1 MIAGIDLG
9 TTHSLAAVWRNGQA
23 ELIRNALGHVL
34 TPSVVSLDEDGSILI
49 GLAAGERLQSHPD
62 RTAAVF
68 KRAMGTSRT
77 FRLGKREFRA
87 EELSSFVLRSLKT
100 DLETALGEPVA
111 EVVVTVPAYF
121 SQAQREATRQA
132 AALAGFERIS
142 LLNEPTAAAL
152 AYGLHQKDGETQ
164 FLVFDLGGGTFDVSI
179 LEMFDGVMEVRA
191 TAGDNQLGGED
202 VDQLIARHFIAESG
216 LPANLA
222 NQPTTK
228 AQLVA
233 RVEAA
238 KKELSLAPSVQIR
251 LPVSERTYEAELTAE
266 QLEELVKPLMER
278 MRTPVERAMR
288 DAKLRPADLNAVVLA
303 GGSTRMVSVRQ
314 WVTRMF
320 GRFPE
325 TALNPDEV
333 VALGAAVQAGL
344 KMNDAALSERVMT
357 DVCPYTLGIET
368 SREVSSGK
376 HATGFMAPV
385 MDRNT
390 AIPASRV
397 QQFSPVQDNQKI
409 LVIKIYQGEARRV
422 NDNIMLGQFSVNLP
436 SGLAREVAV
445 DVRFTYDISGLLEVG
460 ATPLK
465 NQQPASPP
473 VHVVV
478 ENTAN
483 QLPAA
488 EVATRLLA
496 LQKLK
501 IHPRE
506 QMETRTVMARA
517 ERLHSQL
524 LGQLREQLAAAITRF
539 ETVIESQDPRMI
551 ESVKNHLVT
560 FLDSLEADQF
570 RLGDE
575 Q

>member
-34 TPSVVSLDEDGSILI
+34 TPSVVSLDEDGSVLI
-49 GLAAGERLQSHPD
+49 GLAARERLQSHPD

-68 KRAMGTSRT
+68 KRAMGTAKT
-77 FRLGKREFRA
+77 FQLGKRKFRA
-87 EELSSFVLRSLKT
+87 EELSSFVLRALKT
-100 DLETALGEPVA
+100 DLEIALGEIVD

-132 AALAGFERIS
+132 AAMAGFERIS

-202 VDQLIARHFIAESG
+202 VDQLIVRHFITEAG
-216 LPANLA
+216 VPANLT
-222 NQPTTK
+222 NQPATL
-228 AQLVA
+228 ASLAA

-238 KKELSLAPSVQIR
+238 KKELAFLPNVQIK
-251 LPVSERTYEAELTAE
+251 LTVGKQTYEADLTAE
-266 QLEELVKPLMER
+266 KLEELVKPLMER
-278 MRTPVERAMR
+278 MRIPVERAMR

-303 GGSTRMVSVRQ
+303 GGSTRLVSVRQ

-333 VALGAAVQAGL
+333 VVLGAAIQAGL

-376 HATGFMAPV
+376 HAAGFMAPV

-397 QQFSPVQDNQKI
+397 QQFSPIQDYQKT

-422 NDNIMLGQFSVNLP
+422 SDNILLGQFSVNLP
-436 SGLAREVAV
+436 SGVAQEIAV
-445 DVRFTYDISGLLEVG
+445 DVRFTYDTSGLLEVE
-460 ATPLK
+460 ATTLK
-465 NQQPASPP
+465 NQQPVSPP
-473 VHVVV
+473 VRLVV

-483 QLPAA
+483 QLPEA

-506 QMETRTVMARA
+506 QMETRTIMARA

-524 LGQLREQLAAAITRF
+524 LGQQREQLAAAVTRF
-539 ETVIESQDPRMI
+539 ETVIELQNPRSI
-551 ESVKNHLVT
+551 EAGKNQLVT
-560 FLDSLEADQF
+560 FLDTLEADQF

-575 Q
+575 P